1 MKASALEPPAIFALQ
16 AEEPRGGQV
25 PNRRVTAYEEQ
36 LGAEF
41 GVSMDD
47 VHLATAGTTTIPGDS
62 AED

>member
-25 PNRRVTAYEEQ
+25 PNRRVMSYEEQ

-41 GVSMDD
+41 GVSPDD
-47 VHLATAGTTTIPGDS
+47 AHLATAGTTTIFGDS